1 MKILVFMGGLGNQIF
16 EYAFLETYVRRK
28 FLKHKIYGVYNKKK
42 LSEHYGLEINKWFNV
57 NMPPRSWW
65 IDILTALL
73 YFYKKIQPNTPL
85 LDLDQRDCVH
95 ENALLF
101 YPIKFN
107 KRFIP
112 NTSDWLKWNINEQN
126 LSFINKKTLEDIRS
140 SYSVFIH
147 VRRGDYLSLQYKS
160 VFEGCCTLD
169 YYKQAIAHACSVN
182 SNLKF
187 FCFSDDIQW
196 AKQNLI
202 LNEDS
207 VYIDWNVG
215 ADSPLDMFL
224 MSQCKA
230 AIIANSTFS
239 YWGARLGVSKDFICY
254 PKRWMNTPISIVDD
268 IIPNDWIGF

>member
-28 FLKHKIYGVYNKKK
+28 FPKHKIYGVYNKKK

-65 IDILTALL
+65 VDILTALL
-73 YFYKKIQPNTPL
+73 YVYKKINPQTTM
-85 LDLDQRDCVH
+85 LDLNQNNCINK
-95 ENALLF
+95 NALLF
-101 YPIKFN
+101 YPNKFN
-107 KRFIP
+107 KCFVP
-112 NTSDWLKWNINEQN
+112 NTSDWLRWKINEQN

-147 VRRGDYLSLQYKS
+147 VRRGDYLSPQYKS
-160 VFEGCCTLD
+160 IFEGCCTLD

-239 YWGARLGVSKDFICY
+239 YWGARLGSSKEFVCY
-254 PKRWMNTPISIVDD
+254 PKRWMNIPNMIQD
-268 IIPNDWIGF
+268 IIPNDWLGF